1 MTGPL
6 LAVARTARARLS
18 RFRVRRYFGNGPAS
32 MGGLGAALLALVA
45 AACGGGD
52 GSHVAGPAPTV
63 GGESGQGPAGSSS
76 APVGA
81 TVTSVATPVDER
93 ARAALRTVGLA
104 AMAERPANTLSGG
117 ELQRLCI
124 ARALA
129 ARPKFLLAD
138 EPTGQLDRST
148 TEEVLGALVGGRA
161 PETALVIVTHHPMV
175 AARCDRTLT
184 IIDGRLQP
192 LGAPA

>member
-1 MTGPL
+1 M
-6 LAVARTARARLS
+6 
-18 RFRVRRYFGNGPAS
+18 
-32 MGGLGAALLALVA
+32 
-45 AACGGGD
+45 
-52 GSHVAGPAPTV
+52 
-63 GGESGQGPAGSSS
+63 
-76 APVGA
+76 
-81 TVTSVATPVDER
+81 TSVATPVDER